1 MAEEDMPD
9 VTEAAARVNGLNLR
23 IENGQVV
30 AGAIAP
36 AGGAAPAGGP
46 APAGAG
52 SAAPA
57 VQVPPAAL
65 AGVHQAAAA
74 AGAVV
79 GGVPPVPGAAVPGPH
94 AQVVENNLANNFN
107 QATQGIMAYVANN
120 HTASDGRGK
129 NPLWGSGMRANLPPI
144 VKWKS
149 TDVLSRDVDLFLTDC
164 LAWARAGRQAN
175 INGVTQHIADDGL
188 RHVMTLKLNSLVSTD
203 EGKDW
208 AEVCKVFKDLVG
220 THLVSEEQRMRA
232 QLTGGQVTQGRD
244 TVAVYCV
251 RFRTYRLR
259 LPEVPESMLC
269 LYFGNGLKGSLKMAC
284 ARTPEGKVWE
294 SLEDLMQYAIGQE
307 GRETASGA
315 SALAI
320 LPTSAPSLAA
330 DGTPVAAFTHGRA
343 GPSRGGSRGGR
354 GGRFGRG
361 RGRAQ
366 HAAMFG
372 GGRGGGSAGA
382 GPSCSGGGRGGRG
395 GRGGQGSQGNQGG
408 RAGQGGQGGRG
419 NGNGNGNN
427 EACFNC
433 GGIGHRSFQCPSPP
447 AKRQRGD
454 EQH

>member
-1 MAEEDMPD
+1 
-9 VTEAAARVNGLNLR
+9 
-23 IENGQVV
+23 
-30 AGAIAP
+30 
-36 AGGAAPAGGP
+36 
-46 APAGAG
+46 
-52 SAAPA
+52 
-57 VQVPPAAL
+57 
-65 AGVHQAAAA
+65 
-74 AGAVV
+74 
-79 GGVPPVPGAAVPGPH
+79 
-94 AQVVENNLANNFN
+94 
-107 QATQGIMAYVANN
+107 
-120 HTASDGRGK
+120 
-129 NPLWGSGMRANLPPI
+129 
-144 VKWKS
+144 
-149 TDVLSRDVDLFLTDC
+149 
-164 LAWARAGRQAN
+164 
-175 INGVTQHIADDGL
+175 
-188 RHVMTLKLNSLVSTD
+188 
-203 EGKDW
+203 
-208 AEVCKVFKDLVG
+208 
-220 THLVSEEQRMRA
+220 
-232 QLTGGQVTQGRD
+232 
-244 TVAVYCV
+244 
-251 RFRTYRLR
+251 
-259 LPEVPESMLC
+259 MLC

-366 HAAMFG
+366 HAMFG

-419 NGNGNGNN
+419 NGNN

>member
-79 GGVPPVPGAAVPGPH
+79 GGAPPVPGAAVPDPH
-94 AQVVENNLANNFN
+94 AQVVENDLANTFN
-107 QATQGIMAYVANN
+107 QATRGIMAYVANN
-120 HTASDGRGK
+120 NT
-129 NPLWGSGMRANLPPI
+129 
-144 VKWKS
+144 
-149 TDVLSRDVDLFLTDC
+149 
-164 LAWARAGRQAN
+164 AN

-188 RHVMTLKLNSLVSTD
+188 RHVMTLKLNSL
-203 EGKDW
+203 
-208 AEVCKVFKDLVG
+208 
-220 THLVSEEQRMRA
+220 
-232 QLTGGQVTQGRD
+232 
-244 TVAVYCV
+244 
-251 RFRTYRLR
+251 
-259 LPEVPESMLC
+259 
-269 LYFGNGLKGSLKMAC
+269 
-284 ARTPEGKVWE
+284 
-294 SLEDLMQYAIGQE
+294 
-307 GRETASGA
+307 
-315 SALAI
+315 
-320 LPTSAPSLAA
+320 
-330 DGTPVAAFTHGRA
+330 
-343 GPSRGGSRGGR
+343 
-354 GGRFGRG
+354 
-361 RGRAQ
+361 

-382 GPSCSGGGRGGRG
+382 GPSGSGGGHGGRG
-395 GRGGQGSQGNQGG
+395 GRGGQGGQGNQGG

-419 NGNGNGNN
+419 WQGNGNGNS

-433 GGIGHRSFQCPSPP
+433 GGMGHRWFQCPSPP